1 MSAAS
6 IEEAVESVGVIFF
19 DPGIHLLIAD
29 AVGAGGKL
37 VISVVGKTM
46 ADDVDAFVEGGL
58 APGDG
63 LFLARI
69 GARGRGGRKIAAAI
83 LTDPVA
89 QLGAGAD
96 VVLEADVALGSLTGL
111 ILLDGLTF
119 ELWRIG
125 VIGY

>member
-63 LFLARI
+63 LFL
-69 GARGRGGRKIAAAI
+69 
-83 LTDPVA
+83 V
-89 QLGAGAD
+89 
-96 VVLEADVALGSLTGL
+96 
-111 ILLDGLTF
+111 
-119 ELWRIG
+119 
-125 VIGY
+125 

>member
-58 APGDG
+58 APRDG
-63 LFLARI
+63 LFLAQI
-69 GARGRGGRKIAAAI
+69 SARGRGGREIAAAI

-125 VIGY
+125 VVGY

>member
-58 APGDG
+58 APGDV
-63 LFLARI
+63 FFSCADWRA
-69 GARGRGGRKIAAAI
+69 GARRTRDRRCHIDGSSCAAGCGRGCC
-83 LTDPVA
+83 T
-89 QLGAGAD
+89 
-96 VVLEADVALGSLTGL
+96 
-111 ILLDGLTF
+111 
-119 ELWRIG
+119 
-125 VIGY
+125 